1 MSMMRSRLMDSGD
14 VTRYEILEW
23 WILKRVEQLNDKD
36 VT

>member
-1 MSMMRSRLMDSGD
+1 MSMMRSRLMDSED

-23 WILKRVEQLNDKD
+23 WILKKVERLNDID